1 MGFFRSI
8 LWTGEEVGIV
18 GAQDYQRDHAANE
31 KEEFNFFI
39 ESDIGTFGLINK
51 SLKID

>member
-1 MGFFRSI
+1 MSKALNNIVPSCRSI

-18 GAQDYQRDHAANE
+18 GAADYQRDHAANE

-39 ESDIGTFGLINK
+39 ESDIGTFG
-51 SLKID
+51 